1 MKNFLLLILMNVFM
15 APVWAQNSDPDSIV
29 TGTVTVS
36 KDPRIEALGRKMTEY
51 NESLAKKNRSTR
63 GYRLMLLTT
72 NDREKALKVRTQLLQ
87 RFPDQS
93 IYMIFQSPFIKLK
106 MGNFQ
111 DRGEAADFKR
121 QVMAARIITGNIY
134 IIPELIE
141 VKAEKFIQSDDQ

>member
-1 MKNFLLLILMNVFM
+1 MKNFLLIILMNVFM
-15 APVWAQNSDPDSIV
+15 APGWAQNGNPDSVVI
-29 TGTVTVS
+29 GTVTVS
-36 KDPRIEALGRKMTEY
+36 KDLRIETLGRKMTEY

-72 NDREKALKVRTQLLQ
+72 NDREKAIKVRTQLLQ

-93 IYMIFQSPFIKLK
+93 IYMVFQSPFIKLK

-111 DRGEAADFKR
+111 DRGEATDIRR
-121 QVMAARIITGNIY
+121 QVMAAKIITGNIY

>member
-1 MKNFLLLILMNVFM
+1 MG
-15 APVWAQNSDPDSIV
+15 PVWAQNTNPDSVV

-36 KDPRIEALGRKMTEY
+36 KDPRIETLGRKMTEY

-72 NDREKALKVRTQLLQ
+72 NDRLKALKVRTQLLQ

-93 IYMIFQSPFIKLK
+93 IYMVFQSPFIKLK

-111 DRGEAADFKR
+111 DRGEATDIRR
-121 QVMAARIITGNIY
+121 QVMAAKIITGNIY